1 MKKSI
6 INHSWLTIREANLKN
21 KGRVNTQPSLTVQGL
36 SESMSTILE
45 RYQRGQ
51 TLSGSSSSYFDSQV
65 NPNYENEQPFKAS
78 EFDLSDLDKAISLTK
93 QAMQDIAEA
102 KKLAEDKATQELIDK
117 AVAAKLAELN
127 QGAPG
132 DVPPV
137 VEIETK

>member
-51 TLSGSSSSYFDSQV
+51 TIVGSSPYYDSEV
-65 NPNYENEQPFKAS
+65 NPNFENEQPFKAS
-78 EFDLSDLDKAISLTK
+78 DFDLSDLDKAIALTK
-93 QAMQDIAEA
+93 EAMASIAEA
-102 KKLAEDKATQELIDK
+102 KKAAADKATQELIEK
-117 AVAAKLAELN
+117 AVAAKLEELKKTE
-127 QGAPG
+127 AP
-132 DVPPV
+132 
-137 VEIETK
+137 EELK

>member
-21 KGRVNTQPSLTVQGL
+21 KGRFNTQPSLTVQGL

-51 TLSGSSSSYFDSQV
+51 SLSGSSSSYYDSQV

-78 EFDLSDLDKAISLTK
+78 DFDLSDLDKAIALTK
-93 QAMQDIAEA
+93 KAVQDIAEA
-102 KKLAEDKATQELIDK
+102 KKAAEDKATQELIDK
-117 AVAAKLAELN
+117 AVAAKLEEL
-127 QGAPG
+127 
-132 DVPPV
+132 
-137 VEIETK
+137 KKK